1 MLSLI
6 TAIYVI
12 LNPVITGANVT
23 ADSALVIMFAKFYKK
38 FFVKGK
44 QVSFKVNIIC
54 LNATFLVD
62 RFKKYCFIPT
72 LLLN

>member
-44 QVSFKVNIIC
+44 QVALK
-54 LNATFLVD
+54 
-62 RFKKYCFIPT
+62 
-72 LLLN
+72 